1 MLREIITNNHYC
13 PVKLLNDRRQVYQT
27 VMTKMIERDKEGERG
42 ERGIER
48 EKEGERRRKKEKE
61 GERKREKKREKEKKR
76 KRGGY
81 PSVKL

>member
-27 VMTKMIERDKEGERG
+27 VMTKMIERDKEGLRG
-42 ERGIER
+42 RGR
-48 EKEGERRRKKEKE
+48 EKEREGERRREKE
-61 GERKREKKREKEKKR
+61 RE

-81 PSVKL
+81 PSAKL